1 MKTMMKNVISPLFKK
16 TAYALGMCSLLA
28 ALTGGEAH
36 ANRFDSNGNIAFS
49 AGAWTHV
56 ASACTP
62 DDDSIDYQFSGAGV
76 SFPGSVTG
84 EITLR
89 CNITNVMNPDAPWTT
104 LEVVYRD
111 PDGSGTTNQ
120 VTVALHK
127 VGLDGTAESTV
138 RTFFDPVTRRLLTN
152 FDASLLATFD
162 SNTVASATSSAQVHT
177 ASVNHT
183 FDFTEN
189 AYYVKIRVKRS
200 EGSTT
205 NPAAFVV
212 RLYHQGNIG
221 G

>member
-1 MKTMMKNVISPLFKK
+1 MKSIINNVTSVIFKK
-16 TAYALGMCSLLA
+16 TAYALGMFSLLTT
-28 ALTGGEAH
+28 LTGGEAK
-36 ANRFDSNGNIAFS
+36 ANRIDSNGNIAFS

-62 DDDSIDYQFSGAGV
+62 DENSIDYQFSGAGV
-76 SFPGSVTG
+76 SFPGSITG
-84 EITLR
+84 DITLR
-89 CNITNVMNPDAPWTT
+89 CNITNVMDPDAPWTT

-127 VGLDGTAESTV
+127 VGLDGTAESTIP
-138 RTFFDPVTRRLLTN
+138 TFFDPTTRRLLTN
-152 FDASLLATFD
+152 FDPSLVTTFN
-162 SNTVASATSSAQVHT
+162 SNSTASAAPGTQVHT
-177 ASVNHT
+177 AGVNHT
-183 FDFTEN
+183 FNFAEN
-189 AYYVKIRVKRS
+189 AYYVRIKVKRS

-212 RLYHQGNIG
+212 RLYNQGNIG